1 MHGLKMPSPR
11 SLEVMSELLDVISAV
26 FGFFFAETWSYDSTV
41 VSIHD
46 TGIVLRVHVAH
57 I

>member
-46 TGIVLRVHVAH
+46 IGIVLRVQVAH